1 MTLGTG
7 DPVGVSERCSV
18 VGVALALGCV
28 AVGAPRL
35 FAPPHAATTRTV
47 GGNKIGRRPERLP
60 IASLVQ
66 LSERCAIDPRPSYLL
81 GFEYRMRGL
90 SMKTR
95 ERYPASIPTY
105 TPCYRGFAISSV
117 LSVGV
122 RIIYSVSDR
131 PTAGPHGAEAAREL
145 RRGFLA
151 HLVGSPEITK
161 DLHHYRGLDHVRCDL
176 QLATGS

>member
-1 MTLGTG
+1 M
-7 DPVGVSERCSV
+7 
-18 VGVALALGCV
+18 
-28 AVGAPRL
+28 
-35 FAPPHAATTRTV
+35 

-145 RRGFLA
+145 RRGFPA
-151 HLVGSPEITK
+151 YLVGSPEITK
-161 DLHHYRGLDHVRCDL
+161 DLHHTMGLDRWRAALGSTRPCKTGITPMRVVMAISLGSLLDLRHRMRSVR
-176 QLATGS
+176 